1 MPKIVNKEERRQEIA
16 MACKE
21 LFIEK
26 GINGLTVA
34 QAAKAAK
41 IGKGT
46 IYEYFENKDDIV
58 FEIVDILMAEHNIQK
73 KEVIDNATTTRE
85 KVKVFFDFFY
95 SEEKSKVELRTLY
108 KEFVSVNLMSPNEA
122 MIEHGK
128 KCNIEYFSWFEDIL
142 NEGIKKGEIHPD
154 AIKLSKGLY
163 VLGDGTFI
171 ASEISKLNV
180 NIKQEI
186 HNYIDTVFDF
196 IEVK

>member
-16 MACKE
+16 MSCKE

-58 FEIVDILMAEHNIQK
+58 FEIVEVLMAEHNIQK
-73 KEVIDNATTTRE
+73 RNAIDAAKTTRE
-85 KVKVFFDFFY
+85 KLKVFFDFFY
-95 SEEKSKVELRTLY
+95 SDEKEKIELRSLY
-108 KEFVSVNLMSPNEA
+108 KEFVSITLMSPDEA
-122 MIEHGK
+122 MIEHGN
-128 KCNIEYFSWFEDIL
+128 KCTIEYFTWFEEIL
-142 NEGIKKGEIHPD
+142 NEGIKNKEIHPD
-154 AIKLSKGLY
+154 SIKLSKGLF
-163 VLGDGTFI
+163 VLGEGIFI
-171 ASEISKLNV
+171 SSQINKLDVEIK
-180 NIKQEI
+180 KEI
-186 HNYIDTVFDF
+186 HDYIDALFEF